1 MIAAN
6 RARALAQAQGHAVS
20 LTQLPPPIEADSDD
34 EVDTGSMPSY
44 IGELTHSVDESL
56 FAINK
61 LIKDLI
67 AKIKLV

>member
-34 EVDTGSMPSY
+34 EVDTGHMPQC
-44 IGELTHSVDESL
+44 IGELGCYLSL
-56 FAINK
+56 NFINCF
-61 LIKDLI
+61 
-67 AKIKLV
+67 